1 MAVAYKDYYNVLGVP
16 KDANEKDI
24 KSAYRKLARKW
35 HPDANPD
42 NPKEAEE
49 KFKELQEAY
58 AVLSDPEKRSKY
70 DALGSDWESA
80 ARQAEQQRRYR
91 SSRRPTAEYGD
102 IGDIFGQTSGDGD
115 GFSDFFES
123 FFSNVGRRT
132 TTSSARSPHRGRDLD
147 GEIEITLR
155 DAFEGGT
162 KSISVELEDRC
173 PACGGTGVRAQQIC
187 TNCHGTGVVLTS
199 KRLDVKIPRGVRDG
213 QRIRLAGQGG
223 SGIHGGPS
231 GDLYLAV
238 RIEPDDQFEREGDDL
253 YVDLPVGVYELVL
266 GGEAHVPTL
275 TGGVTI
281 TIPPRTQNQQ
291 MMRVAGK
298 GMPHVSGDGT
308 GDLYVRLVARLPQR
322 LNEREE
328 RLFRELAELQKR

>member
-1 MAVAYKDYYNVLGVP
+1 MAVTYKDYYEVLGVP

-42 NPKEAEE
+42 NAKEAEE

-58 AVLSDPEKRSKY
+58 AVLSDPEKRAKY

-91 SSRRPTAEYGD
+91 SDRNAATYD
-102 IGDIFGQTSGDGD
+102 FGD

-132 TTSSARSPHRGRDLD
+132 TASARSPHRGRDLN

-155 DAFEGGT
+155 DAYDGGT
-162 KSISVELEDRC
+162 KSISIELEDRC
-173 PACGGTGVRAQQIC
+173 PICGGTGVVRGEQIC
-187 TNCHGTGVVLTS
+187 PNCHGTGATLTS

-213 QRIRLAGQGG
+213 QRIRLTGQGG

-231 GDLYLAV
+231 GDLYLTV
-238 RIEPDDQFEREGDDL
+238 RLEPDAQFQREGDDL
-253 YVDLPVGVYELVL
+253 YIDLQVGVFEMVL
-266 GGEAHVPTL
+266 GGEAQVPTL
-275 TGGVTI
+275 TGGVTM
-281 TIPPRTQNQQ
+281 TIPPRTQNEQL
-291 MMRVAGK
+291 MRLAGK
-298 GMPHVSGDGT
+298 GMPHVNGDGQ
-308 GDLYVRLVARLPQR
+308 GDLYARLIAHLPQR
-322 LNEREE
+322 LDEREE
-328 RLFRELAELQKR
+328 QLFRELADLEKARP